1 MLKKPGGRPRVA
13 VAGRRAVQAVAC
25 ADGEAGE
32 LANGKKNSGAATMR
46 SGPSIV
52 DRTAHVKRYARPLR
66 ARGSI
71 SAADFETD
79 GSEEAGAI
87 SWSGS
92 TASVGLG
99 RVNSKRWFEF
109 EFFG

>member
-1 MLKKPGGRPRVA
+1 M
-13 VAGRRAVQAVAC
+13 AC

-87 SWSGS
+87 RWFGQNKRLDR
-92 TASVGLG
+92 TWVGLG
-99 RVNSKRWFEF
+99 SEPKEQ
-109 EFFG
+109 